1 MVWQNARVLGPLVD
15 LQVGLRSEPLLTVG
29 AGVVPLALVDHF
41 HVALQLD
48 PAGQQLT
55 ALGAGEHLLGD

>member
-1 MVWQNARVLGPLVD
+1 M
-15 LQVGLRSEPLLTVG
+15 
-29 AGVVPLALVDHF
+29 VPLALVDHF

-55 ALGAGEHLLGD
+55 ALGAGEHLLGDKFTA